1 MEFILAI
8 KSSQIY
14 VKTRMYNWK
23 TLVRSPCK
31 DSIKRW
37 EGESAAGL
45 YLPDLVTKTLDIYY
59 MQGMSLG
66 L

>member
-1 MEFILAI
+1 
-8 KSSQIY
+8 
-14 VKTRMYNWK
+14 MYNWK